1 MGQTFRRSRA
11 SMLQATAS
19 SMGTA
24 EALSMGGVR
33 QGKRA
38 GGGEAAAHLSSP
50 MQLNGAYHEE
60 GEGPTVTCFDW
71 RPACQ

>member
-1 MGQTFRRSRA
+1 
-11 SMLQATAS
+11 
-19 SMGTA
+19 
-24 EALSMGGVR
+24 MGGVR

-60 GEGPTVTCFDW
+60 EEGPTVTCFDW